1 MVTAGANQAYT
12 NVVCALL
19 DEDDKCVLFKPYY
32 FNHLMCIQVSCF
44 RSDSW
49 IIKPAALR
57 LPCASLWRSHCPA
70 DVARALSCPL
80 LAADDWRLQ
89 R

>member
-19 DEDDKCVLFKPYY
+19 DEDDKCVLFRPYY

-44 RSDSW
+44 YPVSW
-49 IIKPAALR
+49 TIKPAA
-57 LPCASLWRSHCPA
+57 PE
-70 DVARALSCPL
+70 LSCKFVAIHC
-80 LAADDWRLQ
+80 LAGSSGTCSELTHAGCR
-89 R
+89 

>member
-32 FNHLMCIQVSCF
+32 FNHLMCIQVSC
-44 RSDSW
+44 RCSGSW
-49 IIKPAALR
+49 IFKLAAPR
-57 LPCASLWRSHCPA
+57 LSRASF
-70 DVARALSCPL
+70 VAHPLSC
-80 LAADDWRLQ
+80 LQ
-89 R
+89 QLRVF

>member
-32 FNHLMCIQVSCF
+32 FNHLMCIQVSC
-44 RSDSW
+44 RCSDVTGVSM
-49 IIKPAALR
+49 PA
-57 LPCASLWRSHCPA
+57 
-70 DVARALSCPL
+70 
-80 LAADDWRLQ
+80 
-89 R
+89 

>member
-19 DEDDKCVLFKPYY
+19 DEDDKCVLFTPYY

-44 RSDSW
+44 CPNSW
-49 IIKPAALR
+49 IIKSAAPR
-57 LPCASLWRSHCPA
+57 LSVCKF
-70 DVARALSCPL
+70 VALPLSFLPWHVL
-80 LAADDWRLQ
+80 
-89 R
+89 